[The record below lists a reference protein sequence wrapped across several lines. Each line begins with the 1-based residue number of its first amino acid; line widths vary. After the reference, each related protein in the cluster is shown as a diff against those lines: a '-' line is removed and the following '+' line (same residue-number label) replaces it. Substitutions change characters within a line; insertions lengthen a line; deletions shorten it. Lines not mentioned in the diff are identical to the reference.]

1 MEGVEMEIEIV
12 IAELMKV
19 FGVEKLTPEQYQEAV
34 LILLE
39 LEKPIAPEI
48 QVHP

>member
-1 MEGVEMEIEIV
+1 MEIEIV

-19 FGVEKLTPEQYQEAV
+19 FGVEKLTPEQYRAAV

-39 LEKPIAPEI
+39 LEKPIDAEM
-48 QVHP
+48 QVRP